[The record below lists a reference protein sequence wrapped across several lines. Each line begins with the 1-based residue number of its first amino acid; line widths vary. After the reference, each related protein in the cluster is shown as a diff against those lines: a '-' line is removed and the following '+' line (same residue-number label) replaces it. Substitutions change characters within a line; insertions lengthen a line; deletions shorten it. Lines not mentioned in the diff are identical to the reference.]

1 MSVQYVVMA
10 IQEIG
15 AGETLQS
22 AVARRLRGIL
32 AEVRMSKTEFAARLG
47 WDRGYLYRRL
57 NGETPIDVADLGR
70 IEQSTRIRAEYL
82 VGGHE
87 PKLMP
92 LGGGSPVGP
101 TPELGSPLS
110 GLNRRPFAYKGRRQ
124 PAKTV
129 HGPYLTARAA

>member
-1 MSVQYVVMA
+1 MVFMA
-10 IQEIG
+10 TIQEIG
-15 AGETLQS
+15 GGETLQA

-57 NGETPIDVADLGR
+57 SGETPIDVADLGL

-87 PKLMP
+87 PKLNP
-92 LGGGSPVGP
+92 PGGGFSVAPIP
-101 TPELGSPLS
+101 TDESLLS
-110 GLNRRPFAYKGRRQ
+110 DLNRRPFAYKCRNLPARIAKEIGVGRS
-124 PAKTV
+124 
-129 HGPYLTARAA
+129 AA

>member
-1 MSVQYVVMA
+1 VSVQYVVMA

-92 LGGGSPVGP
+92 LGGGSPAAP
-101 TPELGSPLS
+101 IPDGSPLS

-129 HGPYLTARAA
+129 HRTYVTVRAA